1 MYNAELKV
9 RQVKVPVRHG
19 VNRSKGCEWS
29 RLGQG
34 EGQGSGWGQWGVCC
48 QGEVCR
54 QSTLGGTGADGS
66 LGTLFC

>member
-9 RQVKVPVRHG
+9 CQVKVPVRHG

-34 EGQGSGWGQWGVCC
+34 EGQGSGWGQ
-48 QGEVCR
+48 
-54 QSTLGGTGADGS
+54 
-66 LGTLFC
+66 